1 MSRRWDLVVLGGG
14 TAGIVGAK
22 VAAGF
27 GARVLVVESERTGGD
42 CLWTGC
48 VPSKSLLAA
57 AHAAAAVRRSGRF
70 GVTAESAQVDFSAV
84 MEHVRSAIST
94 IEPVDSPESLRAAG
108 AEVLHGFGVLT
119 SPATMQVTANPDE
132 HDPRGRPVTHDVE
145 FEQLLLATGASPT
158 MPPIPGLSESQPL
171 TSETVWDVSDLPPR
185 LAVLGGGNIGA
196 ELGQA
201 FARLGSSVTLVEGA
215 SRLVPR
221 EEAKA
226 AAVLTEA
233 LQADGVVV
241 RTGASVTAV
250 QPGADSGA
258 GALQLEDDSTVSYDR
273 LLVAVGRSPRTGG
286 IGLER
291 AGVDVDERGM
301 VVVDELLRTTNPRIW
316 AAGDPSGHPQF
327 THLAGVHGST
337 AASNAVLGT
346 RRKAATTVP
355 RVTYTDPE
363 VAGVGLTQ
371 DEAGLGHRT
380 RVVEHTEVDRAV
392 AEQRTEGYAAIVCD
406 KHGTVLGGTVVGP
419 RAGESL
425 GELTLAV
432 SKGLKTR
439 DLAGV
444 VHPYPTWNDGPWK
457 AALADVS
464 AQLDSPLPARAI
476 GVLTRAR
483 STWVRLRRMARERG
497 R

>member
-1 MSRRWDLVVLGGG
+1 MNRRWDLVVLGGG

-27 GARVLVVESERTGGD
+27 GARVLVVESARTGGD

-48 VPSKSLLAA
+48 VPSKALLAA
-57 AHAAAAVRRSGRF
+57 AHAASAHRNGGRLGVAA
-70 GVTAESAQVDFSAV
+70 AEPAVDFTAV
-84 MEHVRSAIST
+84 MEHVRSAIAT
-94 IEPVDSPESLRAAG
+94 IEPVDSPESLRSAG
-108 AEVLHGFGVLT
+108 AEVLHGYGVLT
-119 SPATMQVTANPDE
+119 GPSTMQVTASASGQGQRDE
-132 HDPRGRPVTHDVE
+132 AVIHDVE

-158 MPPIPGLSESQPL
+158 VPPLPGLSECEPL
-171 TSETVWDVSDLPPR
+171 TSETVWDLTELPRR

-201 FARLGSSVTLVEGA
+201 FARLGASVTLVEGA
-215 SRLVPR
+215 PRLLPQ

-226 AAVLTEA
+226 ATVLRDA
-233 LQADGVVV
+233 LQADGVSV
-241 RTGASVTAV
+241 RTGAAVIAV
-250 QPGADSGA
+250 QPSGGSGA
-258 GALQLEDDSTVSYDR
+258 GALRLDDESTVPFDR
-273 LLVAVGRSPRTGG
+273 LLVAVGRSPRTSG
-286 IGLER
+286 IGLEH
-291 AGVDVDERGM
+291 AGVEVDEHGM
-301 VVVDELLRTTNPRIW
+301 IVVDELLRTTNPRVW

-346 RRKAATTVP
+346 RRKATTTVP

-363 VAGVGLTQ
+363 IAGVGLTAEQ
-371 DEAGLGHRT
+371 AGPGHRT
-380 RVVEHTEVDRAV
+380 HVVEHTDVDRAV
-392 AEQRTEGYAAIVCD
+392 AEQRTEGYAAIVVD
-406 KHGTVLGGTVVGP
+406 RRGTVLGGTVVGP

-432 SKGLKTR
+432 SMGLKTR

-457 AALADVS
+457 AALDDVS
-464 AQLDSPLPARAI
+464 QQLESAIPSRAI
-476 GVLTRAR
+476 AVLSRAR
-483 STWVRLRRMARERG
+483 SAWLRVRRSTRR
-497 R
+497 